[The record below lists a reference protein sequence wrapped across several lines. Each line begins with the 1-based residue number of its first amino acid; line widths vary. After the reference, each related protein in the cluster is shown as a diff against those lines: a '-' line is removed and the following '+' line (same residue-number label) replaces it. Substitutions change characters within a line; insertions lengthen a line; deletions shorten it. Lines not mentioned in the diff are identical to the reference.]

1 MNVSKL
7 FSMFL
12 SYMPFA
18 NSKKKKAKMKRN
30 LKISRPYETLVICI
44 EYDTNNKSYI
54 LH

>member
-18 NSKKKKAKMKRN
+18 NSKKKSEN
-30 LKISRPYETLVICI
+30 ETKPK
-44 EYDTNNKSYI
+44 DF
-54 LH
+54 